1 MLISGLAPGRHV
13 DRNWTASDGCR
24 TLAYID
30 PLWKRCPRGDA
41 VVTKKNLSLIALCLL
56 GLTLGGCN
64 GAFVG
69 NFFVLFVS
77 MGIFFGTLNLGRFTP
92 GGSTPRTPTKGS
104 SATESS
110 S

>member
-1 MLISGLAPGRHV
+1 V
-13 DRNWTASDGCR
+13 N
-24 TLAYID
+24 
-30 PLWKRCPRGDA
+30 
-41 VVTKKNLSLIALCLL
+41 TKKTLSLLSVCLL
-56 GLTLGGCN
+56 GLALGGCN

-77 MGIFFGTLNLGRFTP
+77 AGIFFGTLNLGRFSPDRLT
-92 GGSTPRTPTKGS
+92 GGSPRTPTKGS

>member
-1 MLISGLAPGRHV
+1 MTKSSKTSSLFALAL
-13 DRNWTASDGCR
+13 
-24 TLAYID
+24 LAL
-30 PLWKRCPRGDA
+30 P
-41 VVTKKNLSLIALCLL
+41 
-56 GLTLGGCN
+56 LGGCN

-77 MGIFFGTLNLGRFTP
+77 VGIFFGTLNLGRFSP
-92 GGSTPRTPTKGS
+92 DRLGGGAPRTPAKGS

>member
-1 MLISGLAPGRHV
+1 M
-13 DRNWTASDGCR
+13 T
-24 TLAYID
+24 T
-30 PLWKRCPRGDA
+30 
-41 VVTKKNLSLIALCLL
+41 KNLSLLALCLL
-56 GLTLGGCN
+56 ALPLGGCN

-77 MGIFFGTLNLGRFTP
+77 AGIFFGTLNLGRFSP
-92 GGSTPRTPTKGS
+92 SAPRTPAKDS

>member
-1 MLISGLAPGRHV
+1 V
-13 DRNWTASDGCR
+13 TTK
-24 TLAYID
+24 TLT
-30 PLWKRCPRGDA
+30 
-41 VVTKKNLSLIALCLL
+41 VLSVCLL
-56 GLTLGGCN
+56 GLALGGCN

-77 MGIFFGTLNLGRFTP
+77 AGIFFGTLNLGRFSPTA
-92 GGSTPRTPTKGS
+92 PRTPAKGS

>member
-1 MLISGLAPGRHV
+1 VTTNKTLQLA
-13 DRNWTASDGCR
+13 ALLL
-24 TLAYID
+24 LAL
-30 PLWKRCPRGDA
+30 P
-41 VVTKKNLSLIALCLL
+41 
-56 GLTLGGCN
+56 LGGCN

-77 MGIFFGTLNLGRFTP
+77 MGIFFGTLNLNRVTGA
-92 GGSTPRTPTKGS
+92 PRMPAKDR

>member
-1 MLISGLAPGRHV
+1 MTTKTLSILA
-13 DRNWTASDGCR
+13 
-24 TLAYID
+24 
-30 PLWKRCPRGDA
+30 
-41 VVTKKNLSLIALCLL
+41 IALL

-77 MGIFFGTLNLGRFTP
+77 MGIFFGTLNLGRFSP
-92 GGSTPRTPTKGS
+92 SAPRMPQKDR

>member
-1 MLISGLAPGRHV
+1 VTTKTLSMLCLA
-13 DRNWTASDGCR
+13 
-24 TLAYID
+24 
-30 PLWKRCPRGDA
+30 
-41 VVTKKNLSLIALCLL
+41 LL

-77 MGIFFGTLNLGRFTP
+77 AGIFFGTLNLGRFSPTA
-92 GGSTPRTPTKGS
+92 PRMPTKGR

>member
-1 MLISGLAPGRHV
+1 V
-13 DRNWTASDGCR
+13 TTK
-24 TLAYID
+24 TL
-30 PLWKRCPRGDA
+30 
-41 VVTKKNLSLIALCLL
+41 TMLSLALLAL
-56 GLTLGGCN
+56 PLGGCN

-77 MGIFFGTLNLGRFTP
+77 MGIFFGTLNLGRFSPTA
-92 GGSTPRTPTKGS
+92 PRMPARDR

>member
-1 MLISGLAPGRHV
+1 
-13 DRNWTASDGCR
+13 
-24 TLAYID
+24 
-30 PLWKRCPRGDA
+30 
-41 VVTKKNLSLIALCLL
+41 VTTKTFSLLALCLL
-56 GLTLGGCN
+56 ALPLGGCN

-77 MGIFFGTLNLGRFTP
+77 VGIFFGTLNLGRFTP
-92 GGSTPRTPTKGS
+92 GAPRLPGKGR

>member
-1 MLISGLAPGRHV
+1 
-13 DRNWTASDGCR
+13 
-24 TLAYID
+24 
-30 PLWKRCPRGDA
+30 
-41 VVTKKNLSLIALCLL
+41 VTTNKLSLLALCLL
-56 GLTLGGCN
+56 ALPLGGCN

-77 MGIFFGTLNLGRFTP
+77 VGIFFGTLNLGSLKAGRFAP
-92 GGSTPRTPTKGS
+92 GGSPRTPAKGS